1 MLSAGQTFVWYS
13 TSECVRGSNFCMVQ
27 HKCVRGSKFCMVQ
40 HKCVRGSNFCMVQHK
55 CVRGSN
61 FCMVQHKCV
70 GGSNFCI
77 VQHKCV
83 RGSNFCMVQHKCVRG
98 SNFCMVQRKC
108 CPRVKLLY
116 GYYSTV
122 WCTVF
127 GYDVLY
133 CTHCAATVLYLVFEN
148 SNRKRSRVP
157 RSGTYCVYKSSPRGH
172 STSSGITT

>member
-27 HKCVRGSKFCMVQ
+27 HKCVRGSKFCM
-40 HKCVRGSNFCMVQHK
+40 
-55 CVRGSN
+55 
-61 FCMVQHKCV
+61 
-70 GGSNFCI
+70 